1 MISCTTTNYLY
12 TKNAPVKQ
20 SEVIDL
26 IRPLS
31 MTTEWV
37 TVHTVGPDSILH
49 TGDQALISARPV
61 SYTFTI
67 NGVTMHNLDDKATI
81 AFKDNGVL
89 RCTRGTF
96 LSSWVDDQDEEVSAG
111 GIILTTKAKNA
122 VEWAVVHAVGPDC
135 GFNVGDLVLLKYD
148 GTAYPLEIDGVKMG
162 NHGSE
167 EVIAVRAVTV

>member
-1 MISCTTTNYLY
+1 MVQCLTTNYIY
-12 TKNAPVKQ
+12 TKLPTVKQ

-26 IRPLS
+26 LRPLS

-37 TVHTVGPDSILH
+37 TVQIVGPDSILH
-49 TGDQALISARPV
+49 PGDLALISARPT

-67 NGVTMHNLDDKATI
+67 GGVTMHNLDDKATI
-81 AFKDNGVL
+81 AFKHGGEL

-122 VEWAVVHAVGPDC
+122 VEWAVVHAVGPEC
-135 GFNVGDLVLLKYD
+135 GFGVGDLVLLKYD